1 MNIAPAAR
9 PRLLQIKGTCQR
21 FYTTTQQQHASA
33 RWLRTR
39 ATPTKKAPMPFFDA
53 ERFARLLEK
62 EGFSAAQARTVIQ
75 ALDDVV
81 DESTSNVTNDLVS
94 KADQEQTI
102 TRYKE
107 DFTKLKNEIQLM
119 ERRDVEEVKSANER
133 LKAEIEK
140 LKKTLREEL
149 VRSQAGVRLDLNLDK
164 GRIRDETIE
173 QHNRLQQT
181 DDKIENEIQ
190 ALKRQMEGIK
200 LQILQYMIGTITG
213 AGTLV
218 LGYIHFFS

>member
-1 MNIAPAAR
+1 MSIIRASSPSIKDFC
-9 PRLLQIKGTCQR
+9 RL
-21 FYTTTQQQHASA
+21 YSTQSA

-39 ATPTKKAPMPFFDA
+39 ASPATGVGRKIQIPFFDA
-53 ERFARLLEK
+53 ERFARLLER
-62 EGFSAAQARTVIQ
+62 EGFSAAQARTVIH

-81 DESTSNVTNDLVS
+81 DESTTNVTNDLVS
-94 KADQEQTI
+94 KADQEKTI

-107 DFTKLKNEIQLM
+107 DFSRLKQDIQQM
-119 ERRDVEEVKSANER
+119 ERRDVEEVKTANER

-200 LQILQYMIGTITG
+200 LQILQYMIGTISG

-218 LGYIHFFS
+218 LGYIHFFT

>member
-1 MNIAPAAR
+1 MIN
-9 PRLLQIKGTCQR
+9 
-21 FYTTTQQQHASA
+21 
-33 RWLRTR
+33 
-39 ATPTKKAPMPFFDA
+39 
-53 ERFARLLEK
+53 LLEY
-62 EGFSAAQARTVIQ
+62 
-75 ALDDVV
+75 
-81 DESTSNVTNDLVS
+81 STTNVTNDLVS
-94 KADQEQTI
+94 KADQEKTI

-107 DFTKLKNEIQLM
+107 DFSKLKQEIQQM
-119 ERRDVEEVKSANER
+119 ERRDVEEVKTANER

-218 LGYIHFFS
+218 LGYIHFFT

>member
-1 MNIAPAAR
+1 MASTYNSIKTDFC
-9 PRLLQIKGTCQR
+9 RLYST
-21 FYTTTQQQHASA
+21 HNA

-39 ATPTKKAPMPFFDA
+39 ASTSTGATKKFQIPFFDA

-62 EGFSAAQARTVIQ
+62 EGFSATQAKAVIQ

-81 DESTSNVTNDLVS
+81 DESTANVTNDLVS
-94 KADQEQTI
+94 KAEQEKTI

-107 DFTKLKNEIQLM
+107 DFSKLKQEIQQM
-119 ERRDVEEVKSANER
+119 ERRDVEEVKTANER

-190 ALKRQMEGIK
+190 TLKRQMEGIK

-218 LGYIHFFS
+218 LGYIHFFT